1 MLELFSWNLKQQ
13 KDSEEKK
20 KPNSHNI
27 LTIPWAGFKHIGKGL
42 RSDYVNK
49 HWINRKQVSN
59 SNYWWLK
66 FFERE

>member
-49 HWINRKQVSN
+49 H
-59 SNYWWLK
+59 
-66 FFERE
+66 